1 MVLFEQYIKALL
13 PTITESE
20 LHQFKSAGQ
29 TIKLHRKERIL
40 QEGEIFSAKI
50 YLQSGLLRNYSI
62 SDNGQEHILKFTDA
76 GSWTTDPE
84 SFYGGT
90 PSKYNIEAI
99 ENSEIILFQKDKF
112 EHLKETIPSIQMLTE
127 TIISSTAQLNQN
139 RLLLNLSATPEE
151 KYIDFLQQYAD
162 IFPRI
167 PMHMIASYLG
177 VSRETLTRV
186 RQNLLVG
193 K

>member
-1 MVLFEQYIKALL
+1 MVVFEHHIKALL
-13 PTITESE
+13 PTITENE
-20 LHQFKSAGQ
+20 LQQFKSAGELIQ
-29 TIKLHRKERIL
+29 LRRKERIL
-40 QEGEIFSAKI
+40 QEGNVFSAKI
-50 YLQSGLLRNYSI
+50 FVQNGLLRNYSI

-84 SFYGGT
+84 SFYGGI

-99 ENSEIILFQKDKF
+99 ENSEILLFQKDKF
-112 EHLKETIPSIQMLTE
+112 EYLKERIPSIHLLTE
-127 TIISSTAQLNQN
+127 TIISNNVQINQN

-151 KYIDFLQQYAD
+151 KYLNFMQQYAD

-167 PMHMIASYLG
+167 PLHMIASYLG

>member
-1 MVLFEQYIKALL
+1 MIVFDQYIKALL
-13 PTITESE
+13 PTISE
-20 LHQFKSAGQ
+20 NELQIFKSAGEFL
-29 TIKLHRKERIL
+29 KLRRKEKIL
-40 QEGEIFSAKI
+40 TEGAIFSAKI
-50 YLQSGLLRNYSI
+50 YVQNGLLRNYSI
-62 SDNGQEHILKFTDA
+62 SDNGQEHIMKFTDA

-99 ENSEIILFQKDKF
+99 ENSELILFEKEKF
-112 EHLKETIPSIQMLTE
+112 ESLKTEIPIINALTE
-127 TIISSTAQLNQN
+127 SIISSTAQLNQN

-151 KYIDFLQQYAD
+151 KYIDFIQQYAD

-177 VSRETLTRV
+177 ISRETLTRV

-193 K
+193 R